1 MTRPNP
7 RLNYPWETQMTSMKH
22 TARQSSTRTLADMI
36 RAMDTQRATTITY
49 LDSNG
54 DETVRTIEIH
64 DISTTAAGRLII
76 RAMCRK
82 RGEMRTFHPER
93 IVSYTVHRSTF
104 VLEVPAEEPSPAR
117 AAQTEAEVIAFELDR
132 DYPDTSSIRL
142 AA

>member
-1 MTRPNP
+1 
-7 RLNYPWETQMTSMKH
+7 MTSMKH

-64 DISTTAAGRLII
+64 DIRTTAEGRVII
-76 RAMCRK
+76 SAMCRK
-82 RGEMRTFHPER
+82 RGEMRTFHPAR
-93 IVSYTVHRSTF
+93 IVSYTVHRMACT
-104 VLEVPAEEPSPAR
+104 LEVPAEESAPAPAHTAR
-117 AAQTEAEVIAFELDR
+117 TEAEVIAFELDR
-132 DYPDTSSIRL
+132 DYPDTSSMRL

>member
-1 MTRPNP
+1 
-7 RLNYPWETQMTSMKH
+7 MTSMKH
-22 TARQSSTRTLADMI
+22 TARQSSTRTLADMV

-64 DISTTAAGRLII
+64 DIRTTAAGRVII

-82 RGEMRTFHPER
+82 RGEMRTFHPAR
-93 IVSYTVHRSTF
+93 IVSYTVHRMPFT
-104 VLEVPAEEPSPAR
+104 LEVPTEEPAPSPAHTAR
-117 AAQTEAEVIAFELDR
+117 TEAEVIAFELDR
-132 DYPDTSSIRL
+132 DYPDTSSMRL

>member
-1 MTRPNP
+1 
-7 RLNYPWETQMTSMKH
+7 MTSMKH

-64 DISTTAAGRLII
+64 DIRTTAAGRVII

-82 RGEMRTFHPER
+82 RGEMRTFHPAR
-93 IVSYTVHRSTF
+93 IVSYTVHRMAFT
-104 VLEVPAEEPSPAR
+104 LEVPAEESAPTPAHTAR
-117 AAQTEAEVIAFELDR
+117 TEAEVIAFELDR
-132 DYPDTSSIRL
+132 DYPDTSSMRL

>member
-1 MTRPNP
+1 
-7 RLNYPWETQMTSMKH
+7 MTSMKH
-22 TARQSSTRTLADMI
+22 TARQSSTRTLADMV

-64 DISTTAAGRLII
+64 DIRTTAAGRVII

-82 RGEMRTFHPER
+82 RGEMRTFHPAR
-93 IVSYTVHRSTF
+93 IVSYTVHRMAFT
-104 VLEVPAEEPSPAR
+104 LEVPTEEPAPSPAHTAR
-117 AAQTEAEVIAFELDR
+117 TEAEVIAFELDR
-132 DYPDTSSIRL
+132 DYPDTSSMRL

>member
-1 MTRPNP
+1 
-7 RLNYPWETQMTSMKH
+7 MTSMKH

-64 DISTTAAGRLII
+64 DIRTTAAGRVII

-82 RGEMRTFHPER
+82 RGEMRTFHPAR
-93 IVSYTVHRSTF
+93 IVSYTVHRMAYT
-104 VLEVPAEEPSPAR
+104 LEVPAEESAPAHTAR
-117 AAQTEAEVIAFELDR
+117 TEAEVIAFELDR
-132 DYPDTSSIRL
+132 DYPDTSSMRL

>member
-1 MTRPNP
+1 
-7 RLNYPWETQMTSMKH
+7 MTSMKH
-22 TARQSSTRTLADMI
+22 TARQSSTRTLADMV

-64 DISTTAAGRLII
+64 DIRTTAAGRVII

-82 RGEMRTFHPER
+82 RGEMRTFHPAR
-93 IVSYTVHRSTF
+93 IVSYTVHRMPFT
-104 VLEVPAEEPSPAR
+104 LEVPTEEPAPSPAHTAR
-117 AAQTEAEVIAFELDR
+117 TEAEVIAFELDR
-132 DYPDTSSIRL
+132 DYPDTASMRL

>member
-1 MTRPNP
+1 
-7 RLNYPWETQMTSMKH
+7 MTSMKH
-22 TARQSSTRTLADMI
+22 TARQSSTRTLADMV

-64 DISTTAAGRLII
+64 DIRTTAAGRVII

-82 RGEMRTFHPER
+82 RGEMRTFHPAR
-93 IVSYTVHRSTF
+93 IVSYTVHRMPFT
-104 VLEVPAEEPSPAR
+104 LEVPTEEPAPSPAHTAR
-117 AAQTEAEVIAFELDR
+117 TEAEVIAFELNR
-132 DYPDTSSIRL
+132 DYPDTASMRL